1 VKHTKPGNNSDGK
14 VKKTKMPGKREIIII
29 KKHVTRMQC

>member
-14 VKKTKMPGKREIIII
+14 VKTTKMPGKREIII
-29 KKHVTRMQC
+29 KKHATRMQC